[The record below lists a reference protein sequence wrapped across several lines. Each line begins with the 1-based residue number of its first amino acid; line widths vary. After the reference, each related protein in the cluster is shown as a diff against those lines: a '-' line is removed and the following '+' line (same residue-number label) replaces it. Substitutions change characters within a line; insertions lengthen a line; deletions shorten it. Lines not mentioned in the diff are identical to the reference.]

1 MISAAGGVF
10 DLDWHLEVGAWLS
23 RAQMAAYT
31 ELQEKEFA
39 AEPDGYGAVKHQ
51 AFVGAGYFDEIT
63 SICGESSTRALRDS
77 TEEAQ
82 FTDRTDAIAAK
93 A

>member
-1 MISAAGGVF
+1 MWELARGYK
-10 DLDWHLEVGAWLS
+10 E
-23 RAQMAAYT
+23 RQMSAYT

-39 AEPDGYGAVKHQ
+39 AQREGYGSVTHQ

-63 SICGESSTRALRDS
+63 SICGQVSTRSLRDS
-77 TEEAQ
+77 TEEEQ
-82 FTDRTDAIAAK
+82 FHRMTLPTAAAGGK